1 MLQQQ
6 GDSVGEQQ
14 SASAAEVFAG
24 LGQVLENA
32 ATGHGAIFVVITEI
46 AVVVF
51 TAGFALLAYLAL
63 VMPLVKLLVGLSV
76 NLPLFSLF
84 AGG

>member
-1 MLQQQ
+1 MLFR
-6 GDSVGEQQ
+6 S
-14 SASAAEVFAG
+14 
-24 LGQVLENA
+24 
-32 ATGHGAIFVVITEI
+32 TGHGAIFVVITEI

-63 VMPLVKLLVGLSV
+63 VMPLMKLLVDLSV